1 MAEKSSRIF
10 EEVDIASNRQL
21 PNSELMLLSFFS
33 PKIALTSKPGQ
44 FVEVGFEG
52 AILPKPISIHRVH
65 KFGVVE
71 LLYQVVG
78 KGTKIL
84 ASLEDGDKVTVLG
97 PLGNGFNLEADTPYY
112 LVGGGTGIAPMLD
125 LHDKLGDRNHTIFL
139 GARTK
144 NLLPDQSR
152 FPLDTQYAT
161 DDGSFGHKGTVI
173 DLMCKNLIPQ
183 GTILACG
190 PRPMLKAIHEHFK
203 GWPMQFSLESYMAC
217 GVGACLGCVIATKS
231 GYKKVCTDGP
241 VFEAGE
247 VIDGL

>member
-21 PNSELMLLSFFS
+21 PSSELMLLSFFS
-33 PKIALTSKPGQ
+33 PKIALTARPGQ
-44 FVEVGFEG
+44 FIEVGFEG
-52 AILPKPISIHRVH
+52 TILPKPISIHRVH

-78 KGTKIL
+78 RGTRIL
-84 ASLEDGDKVTVLG
+84 ASLEGGDRITVLG
-97 PLGNGFNLEADTPYY
+97 PLGNGFNLDDNAPYY

-125 LHDKLGDRNHTIFL
+125 LHDRLGDREHSIFL
-139 GARTK
+139 GARNK
-144 NLLPDQSR
+144 SLLPDQSR
-152 FPLDTQYAT
+152 FPAEARYAT
-161 DDGSFGHKGTVI
+161 DDGSFGFKGTIV
-173 DLMCKNLIPQ
+173 DLMSQSLIPQ

-190 PRPMLKAIHEHFK
+190 PKPMLKAIHQRFQ
-203 GWPMQFSLESYMAC
+203 GWQMQFSLESYMAC
-217 GVGACLGCVIATKS
+217 GVGACLGCVVATRS

-241 VFEAGE
+241 VFDAQE